1 MYTRIGFYQEADVS
15 FLILKGCIEISYKC
29 KQITELSKL
38 IAHLFI
44 DLKVTIF
51 SNAMPYSLQ
60 VPEDKPILTDDSKYV
75 KVSKD
80 LDFTQKSSG
89 FSLLAQFGELKDEG
103 LYSIIS
109 SFFCY
114 TSF

>member
-51 SNAMPYSLQ
+51 SNAMPYSL
-60 VPEDKPILTDDSKYV
+60 
-75 KVSKD
+75 
-80 LDFTQKSSG
+80 
-89 FSLLAQFGELKDEG
+89 
-103 LYSIIS
+103 
-109 SFFCY
+109 
-114 TSF
+114 